1 MILLYFF
8 FPFILFFF
16 PIVEGSFFGGFR
28 RLKVNRN
35 DRWLSRL
42 RAGAENADTSS
53 ASLNILFLMDSF
65 CSYHG
70 GYLAACAQDIP
81 NTIVIPVLSDYLAD
95 YCQANDPDDADQWE
109 AMRVHHWQERLQEFT
124 ATQIGATER
133 IAVYCES
140 DSGLADAEM
149 LRQQLVSQGRNV
161 LHDNPI
167 ESEARRNK
175 YLMQQCLQETTSL
188 PTVRQRLCH
197 SLNEA
202 LDFFEKEGR
211 VVVKPHRGV
220 ASESVQLCQTR
231 QQVEQAWHDITSS
244 FVFGARQQQHT
255 TVVVQE
261 WLQGTE
267 YAVDVVSRNGQ
278 HKVAAIWRYDKRPA
292 NGAAFCYF
300 QTKLVDAAADEH
312 VTAVCDYVISTLN
325 TLGVQW
331 GLSHNEVIVR
341 SDTLQPTLVEVN
353 CRQHNMDFAPLTM
366 ACIRYNAFQ
375 MLLDAYFGGD
385 DEWDRYPE
393 LPTLQA
399 HGCMV
404 HLVNYA
410 RGSLVQVHHLED
422 MAALPSV
429 LDLEVYAE
437 FQTPSTWL
445 EPTIDIRTDAGWVQL
460 INEDPEALQHDYEQI
475 VAWMP
480 KMFSVSADDSKVKN
494 QLHRMHLGIRDK

>member
-1 MILLYFF
+1 MILLLSFF
-8 FPFILFFF
+8 SFILLF
-16 PIVEGSFFGGFR
+16 PPIIESSFFGGFCCP
-28 RLKVNRN
+28 KVKGN
-35 DRWLSRL
+35 DRWLSLL
-42 RAGAENADTSS
+42 RAGEENADTSTTW
-53 ASLNILFLMDSF
+53 NILFLMDSF

-81 NTIVIPVLSDYLAD
+81 NTVVIQVLSDYLAD
-95 YCQANDPDDADQWE
+95 YCQANDPDDAEKWE
-109 AMRVHHWQERLQEFT
+109 SMRMHHWQERLQEFT
-124 ATQIGATER
+124 ATHNGAAER

-140 DSGLADAEM
+140 DSGLNDAEA
-149 LRQQLVSQGRNV
+149 LRQQFALQGRNV

-175 YLMQQCLQETTSL
+175 FLMQKCLQETTSL

-197 SLNEA
+197 SLDEA
-202 LDFFEKEGR
+202 LEFWEMEGR
-211 VVVKPHRGV
+211 VVVKPQRGV
-220 ASESVQLCQTR
+220 ASESVRLCHSR
-231 QQVEQAWHDITSS
+231 QQVAQAWHDITSS
-244 FVFGARQQQHT
+244 AVFGARRQQHT

-278 HKVAAIWRYDKRPA
+278 HKVAAVWRYDKRPA

-300 QTKLVDAAADEH
+300 QTKLVDAASDEN
-312 VTAVCDYVISTLN
+312 VVAVCDYVKSTLN
-325 TLGVQW
+325 ALGVRW

-341 SDTLQPTLVEVN
+341 SGNLQPMLVEVN

-385 DEWDRYPE
+385 DKWDQYPE

-429 LDLEVYAE
+429 LEFEVYEE

-480 KMFSVSADDSKVKN
+480 DMFLVSADD
-494 QLHRMHLGIRDK
+494 G

>member
-1 MILLYFF
+1 
-8 FPFILFFF
+8 
-16 PIVEGSFFGGFR
+16 
-28 RLKVNRN
+28 
-35 DRWLSRL
+35 
-42 RAGAENADTSS
+42 
-53 ASLNILFLMDSF
+53 MDSF
-65 CSYHG
+65 CYYHG
-70 GYLAACAQDIP
+70 GYLAACTQDIP
-81 NTIVIPVLSDYLAD
+81 NTVVIPVLSDYLAD
-95 YCQANDPDDADQWE
+95 YCQANDPDDVEKWE
-109 AMRVHHWQERLQEFT
+109 SMRMHHWQERLQEFT
-124 ATQIGATER
+124 ATHNGAAER

-140 DSGLADAEM
+140 DSGLADAEA

-167 ESEARRNK
+167 ELEARRNK
-175 YLMQQCLQETTSL
+175 YLMQKCLQETTCL

-197 SLNEA
+197 SLNET
-202 LDFFEKEGR
+202 LEFWEQEGR

-220 ASESVQLCQTR
+220 ASESVRLCHSR

-244 FVFGARQQQHT
+244 SVFGARQQQHT

-267 YAVDVVSRNGQ
+267 YAIDVISRNGQ

-300 QTKLVDAAADEH
+300 QTKLVDAASDEN
-312 VTAVCDYVISTLN
+312 VMAVFEYVKSTLN
-325 TLGVQW
+325 ALGVQW

-341 SDTLQPTLVEVN
+341 SDTRQPMLVEIN

-375 MLLDAYFGGD
+375 ILLGAYFGGD
-385 DEWDRYPE
+385 DEWDQYPE

-410 RGSLVQVHHLED
+410 RGSLVQVHHLKD
-422 MAALPSV
+422 ISALPSV
-429 LDLEVYAE
+429 LEFEVYEE

-475 VAWMP
+475 LAWMP
-480 KMFSVSADDSKVKN
+480 DMFSVSED
-494 QLHRMHLGIRDK
+494 GG